1 MNTDAHPLKKVWL
14 PLFCLG
20 LTAYFSYHILCGKR
34 GMFSWRQVNSKIT
47 VLNGRLGNLKRQSA
61 SLENSV
67 SRLRSR
73 SLDPDLLD
81 EQIRKILGWNEK
93 DEIVIVDPSYKF

>member
-1 MNTDAHPLKKVWL
+1 
-14 PLFCLG
+14 
-20 LTAYFSYHILCGKR
+20 
-34 GMFSWRQVNSKIT
+34 VNSRIT
-47 VLNGRLGNLKRQSA
+47 ILNERLSNLKQQSA

-67 SRLRSR
+67 SRLRSH

-93 DEIVIVDPSYKF
+93 DEIVIVDSKYKF